1 MQSVRRQQQF
11 RSLCNAIRTTNR
23 PILIGPWRGEVGFE
37 VLYWLPWLTKLR
49 TELQIAPERLFPI
62 TRGGAGSWYGT
73 PQALELYALRTPQQ
87 VRVENRRQHAQT
99 RMLKQTHVTEWDRE
113 VLRDATAQ
121 LGVQDPIVLHPEWMY
136 AQLTPFWEQVIGL
149 TRLLDHTTFQIP
161 LPTVVPPES
170 LTLPPQF
177 VAVKF
182 YARATFPY
190 DGATKGFVAATVRHL
205 ASQQPVIL
213 LNADIH
219 VDDHLD
225 FPVTGPNIIHL
236 RDLVATTPENN
247 LAVQSAILAKAQ
259 GFVGTYGGFSQ
270 LALML
275 GKPSVSFYTKW
286 EGTCVAHKHLA
297 DDLALRA
304 GVATVVTQ
312 VAHLPLLDAVYPVSR
327 VANPVAPALQSA

>member
-1 MQSVRRQQQF
+1 M
-11 RSLCNAIRTTNR
+11 
-23 PILIGPWRGEVGFE
+23 GPWRGEVGFE
-37 VLYWLPWLTKLR
+37 VLYWLPWLAKLR
-49 TELQIAPERLFPI
+49 AELKIAPERLFPI
-62 TRGGAGSWYGT
+62 TRGGAASWYGT
-73 PQALELYALRTPQQ
+73 PQGLELYALRTPQQ

-99 RMLKQTHVTEWDRE
+99 GMLKQTAVTAWDRD
-113 VLRDATAQ
+113 VIHDATAQ
-121 LGVQDPIVLHPEWMY
+121 LGLKDPILLHPAWMY
-136 AQLTPFWEQVIGL
+136 AQLTPYWEQVTGL
-149 TRLLDHTTFQIP
+149 TRLLDHTIFQLP
-161 LPTVVPPES
+161 LPTAPLPGG
-170 LTLPPQF
+170 LTLPEQF

-190 DGATKGFVAATVRHL
+190 DGATKAFAAATVRHL
-205 ASQQPVIL
+205 ASQQPVVL
-213 LNADIH
+213 LNADVH

-225 FPVTGPNIIHL
+225 FLVCGPNILQL
-236 RDLVATTPENN
+236 RDLVKTLPETN
-247 LAVQSAILAKAQ
+247 LAVQSAILARAQ

-297 DDLALRA
+297 DDIAIRA

-327 VANPVAPALQSA
+327 AQNPVAPVLQSA